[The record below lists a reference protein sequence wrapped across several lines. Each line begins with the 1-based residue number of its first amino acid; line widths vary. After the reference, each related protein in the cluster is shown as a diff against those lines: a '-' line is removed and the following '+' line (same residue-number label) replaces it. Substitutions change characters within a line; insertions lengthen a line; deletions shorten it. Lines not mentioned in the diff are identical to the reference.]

1 MTYELKNGVVM
12 FDLYRNRPLH
22 LFRCRSRSIVWPGR
36 AVDVPEIPFKP
47 YDATVRRAFRR
58 ANPMPEIPF
67 ESDPDTVRA
76 VFRRGDPA
84 NKSVED
90 YLDSLDSQRQQ
101 HGHQ

>member
-1 MTYELKNGVVM
+1 MCYEINNASLHLM
-12 FDLYRNRPLH
+12 YRNRPCPDP
-22 LFRCRSRSIVWPGR
+22 RRRSRSIVWPGR
-36 AVDVPEIPFKP
+36 AVAVPEIPFKP